1 MDWLRR
7 NWPDLAIG
15 IALVAVIAGIIAT
28 LLTGGS
34 FFPLPPTTP
43 ADTPAPPGIATPA
56 PDPVQP
62 AVPAVPDEAAAPP
75 TDEAP
80 PAPQPG
86 VEVLAPDGSPADQP
100 PAAVAA
106 DPDPA
111 PASPAP
117 AEPAAAAPPP
127 AAPVTPDPAPA
138 PPVVAAPA
146 PPASAPAP
154 AQDAT
159 APAAST
165 DPAAPYRVSVGAF
178 GSAENAERQAAT
190 FRAAGFPVFTGTQGN
205 LTIVLVGPFES
216 EADALAVATRIR
228 GGDFGVDPVVYRF
241 QPDAASAAGATPPPA
256 TPTPDGPAAAPAP
269 PPAAP
274 APAAPAPAAPA
285 APPAATPAPATATAP
300 AGERYVQ
307 VGAYSTAQSA
317 EPLRERLAGLGFATR
332 EIQEGGL
339 VKLLVGPFD
348 DAGLAAARQRLDAQ
362 GIQNFPR

>member
-34 FFPLPPTTP
+34 FFPLGPSTP
-43 ADTPAPPGIATPA
+43 ADIPTPPAVATPA
-56 PDPVQP
+56 PVPAPSQP
-62 AVPAVPDEAAAPP
+62 AEPADPDAAAAPP
-75 TDEAP
+75 TEAAV

-86 VEVLAPDGSPADQP
+86 VEVLAPDGRPAD
-100 PAAVAA
+100 
-106 DPDPA
+106 A
-111 PASPAP
+111 P
-117 AEPAAAAPPP
+117 PAAAAPDP
-127 AAPVTPDPAPA
+127 ASPADPAPA
-138 PPVVAAPA
+138 APPAAAAPA
-146 PPASAPAP
+146 PPEPAPAP
-154 AQDAT
+154 TPAPPAAAAPSPAAPSPP
-159 APAAST
+159 APAPSTAVPSAST
-165 DPAAPYRVSVGAF
+165 DPEAPYRVSVGAF

-190 FRAAGFPVFTGTQGN
+190 FRSAGFPVFTGTQGN
-205 LTIVLVGPFES
+205 LTIVLVGPYAT

-228 GGDFGVDPVVYRF
+228 GGGFGIDPVVYRF
-241 QPDAASAAGATPPPA
+241 QPDASPAA
-256 TPTPDGPAAAPAP
+256 PDGPAAAPAP
-269 PPAAP
+269 PAPAAAP
-274 APAAPAPAAPA
+274 APAPTPAPAPA
-285 APPAATPAPATATAP
+285 PAPVA
-300 AGERYVQ
+300 AGERYLQ

-348 DAGLAAARQRLDAQ
+348 DAALAAARQRLDAQ